1 MHKQIEL
8 KKDNTG
14 IAKKVWGMVSRFVL
28 KLQKI
33 IGIPHSVKAHKVN
46 FTKSYGHGILWAK
59 TKTKFQIFIFVYLE
73 PRVFLRPTACY

>member
-8 KKDNTG
+8 KKENTG

-33 IGIPHSVKAHKVN
+33 IGIPRSVKAHKVN
-46 FTKSYGHGILWAK
+46 FSKSYGHGIL
-59 TKTKFQIFIFVYLE
+59 
-73 PRVFLRPTACY
+73 